1 MNPILQVIISRRGA
15 IVPSGD
21 PSVSLQNTK
30 VIAAWDG
37 STTSNGGW
45 YGRGS
50 VIVRNGIVILTY
62 REGALHFNNL
72 YGRCHIRFSDDYGET
87 WTDENKYLDGSSVS
101 GFPLWPTTAAY
112 GTSEAGPV
120 HALLTL
126 CPNGDIIAHQWSSSY
141 AGGLDDGAWQARSTD
156 GGKTW
161 TNEKKTFSGVPVS
174 VSDTDKLYFGEDRTV
189 VGNTIYAGVRN
200 YEVASP
206 QQEEN
211 FCAKSTDNGETWQII
226 GRLSTLTNPS
236 PRGTQEMSLEY
247 IGGTRMISVLR
258 EAYND
263 DGWITFSE
271 DMGVTWSSP
280 QLARSLFG
288 LTSGQG
294 IGRTIINT
302 RAHVKGQS
310 NWQNDPVLICCGF
323 ALMSTPGSS
332 QRRNACWISKNKG
345 VDWFG
350 PFWLDDQGYDGGYG
364 DFFYNPTKDEYV
376 FISYRSPTSYYDASL
391 KQYNFKINWS

>member
-1 MNPILQVIISRRGA
+1 MIFNLISSKKRTITA
-15 IVPSGD
+15 PSGT
-21 PSVSLQNTK
+21 PSVSLQATK
-30 VIAAWDG
+30 VIAAHDG
-37 STTSNGGW
+37 SEVSNGGW
-45 YGRGS
+45 YGRAS
-50 VIVRNGIVILTY
+50 VVVRYGITILTY
-62 REGALHFNNL
+62 REGALHFENT
-72 YGRCHIRFSDDYGET
+72 YGRCHIRFSDDYGQT
-87 WTDENKYLDGSSVS
+87 WSDENKYLDGSSVS
-101 GFPLWPTTAAY
+101 GFPLWPTSTPY
-112 GTSEAGPV
+112 GTSDAGPV

-126 CPNGDIIAHQWSSSY
+126 CPNGDLIAHQWSSSY
-141 AGGLDDGAWQARSTD
+141 SGGFNDGAWQARSMD

-161 TNEKKTFSGVPVS
+161 INAKVTFQNIPGTVTD
-174 VSDTDKLYFGEDRTV
+174 SDTLYFGEDRTV

-206 QQEEN
+206 QIEEN
-211 FCAKSTDNGETWQII
+211 FCAKSTDNGVTWSII
-226 GRLSTLTNPS
+226 GRLTTLSNPS

-263 DGWITFSE
+263 DGWICFSD

-280 QLARSLFG
+280 QLATGLFG

-302 RAHVKGQS
+302 RYHIQGKG

-332 QRRNACWISKNKG
+332 QRRNACWISKDKG
-345 VDWFG
+345 INWNG

-364 DFFYNPTKDEYV
+364 DFIYDQNRDEYV

-391 KQYNFKINWS
+391 KQYNFKIIWS